1 MHFRYKRQVADRL
14 ALAAWPVAYGLDLE
28 KRYQG
33 PLPTSFVR
41 HGSSLQVTYDDG
53 KTVLEARDLVNATA
67 FEVKRSV
74 VARYVR
80 RSLRLLHLK

>member
-1 MHFRYKRQVADRL
+1 MADRL
-14 ALAAWPVAYGLDLE
+14 ALAAWPVAYGLDME

-67 FEVKRSV
+67 FEVRRTFGV
-74 VARYVR
+74 RHVR
-80 RSLRLLHLK
+80 RFFFA

>member
-1 MHFRYKRQVADRL
+1 MADRL

-41 HGSSLQVTYDDG
+41 HGASLQVTYDYG

-67 FEVKRSV
+67 FEVTYPV
-74 VARYVR
+74 VARCVR
-80 RSLRLLHLK
+80 RSLRFV